1 MTNPEISIIIITKND
16 EGVAI
21 TLAALEHIQYPAPTE
36 LIVVDGSVPRN
47 SLENIRK
54 EYPDVKWLGYDSS
67 KDKKATFS
75 QQRNMGIRAASGE
88 FIVFLDSS
96 CQPKVDWLNI
106 LYSFI
111 KGQRHVIIASQIES
125 MGRRSIYGINKTQEI
140 IEVKESTANGLGM
153 EKNIFDVIGGFDEKF
168 SYGEDTD
175 FSWRANDAGYKIFL
189 NPKAIISHDF
199 GNFKTEVKRAFR
211 YGAARAK
218 LYKKYPKRLG
228 QLFGHDINVIAY
240 GLYVLF
246 LPVAILFPLYILILL
261 IPLIKNINHRPFS
274 IVGTNLIYGLGAI
287 VGFIT
292 LGYAV

>member
-189 NPKAIISHDF
+189 NPKAIISH
-199 GNFKTEVKRAFR
+199 
-211 YGAARAK
+211 
-218 LYKKYPKRLG
+218 PKRLG